1 MLAKTVIQ
9 LQKSAPA
16 LIIAVTCALAATP
29 ALATDKPLSRDDIA
43 WLQRV
48 GFGIDSVELSD
59 YRKLGRVR
67 FLDEQLADHVGDTLP
82 PDIAAM
88 IKSYEAINTPLTEL
102 AAQFRD
108 SRQSIQAMPD
118 GDAKIAAKKALRV
131 HGRELAMEAQQTEL
145 LRAIYGT
152 DQLKEQMVW
161 FWLNHFSVYAAK
173 GGVHVGAADYEENV
187 IRPHAL
193 GKFRDLLLATL
204 ESPAMLQFLD
214 NAKNVKGKTNE
225 NYAREL
231 MELHTLGV
239 GSGYSQQDVQQLAL
253 ILTGAGLALGK
264 GNGMDGGFF
273 HHQPPGVVRNGLFV
287 FNPNKHDFSDK
298 VFLGHSIKGS
308 GADEIAQAVDLIV
321 QQPACATFVSQQ
333 IAQYFVADKPPP
345 ALVNA
350 MAKTFRR
357 TDGDIASVLR
367 TMFLSNELTARVSYS
382 NEPRKF
388 KDPTQFLVSAMRFA
402 YDGQPI
408 TNAQPLV
415 NWLNQMGEPVF
426 GRITPDGWPLDG
438 SSWSS
443 SGQMAKRF
451 DVARMIGSGK
461 NRLFASGDGPPL
473 HVGPPTMNNAIY
485 QQTIEPDLS
494 SAARTALSKAASP
507 AEWNTFLLSS
517 PDFNYR

>member
-173 GGVHVGAADYEENV
+173 GGVHVARRLRGKCDTPARAGQVPRPGDGHAGKPGHAAVSRQREKRQRQDQRKLRARTDGAA
-187 IRPHAL
+187 HAGRRL
-193 GKFRDLLLATL
+193 GLLAAGRAAAGADPHRCGHWH
-204 ESPAMLQFLD
+204 S
-214 NAKNVKGKTNE
+214 
-225 NYAREL
+225 AR
-231 MELHTLGV
+231 
-239 GSGYSQQDVQQLAL
+239 
-253 ILTGAGLALGK
+253 
-264 GNGMDGGFF
+264 GMACDGGFF
-273 HHQPPGVVRNGLFV
+273 HACSRPAWFATACSSSIPTSTISATRF
-287 FNPNKHDFSDK
+287 
-298 VFLGHSIKGS
+298 FLAIASRAAGY
-308 GADEIAQAVDLIV
+308 DEIAQAVDLIV

-333 IAQYFVADKPPP
+333 IAQYFVADKPPQP
-345 ALVNA
+345 WSMRWQRLSSAP
-350 MAKTFRR
+350 MAISPPCCARCFYQR
-357 TDGDIASVLR
+357 THC
-367 TMFLSNELTARVSYS
+367 RVSYS
-382 NEPRKF
+382 NEPKKF
-388 KDPTQFLVSAMRFA
+388 KDPTQFLVSAMRLA

-438 SSWSS
+438 SSWS
-443 SGQMAKRF
+443 APARWPNAF
-451 DVARMIGSGK
+451 DVARMIGSGR
-461 NRLFASGDGPPL
+461 NRLFASGDGRRC
-473 HVGPPTMNNAIY
+473 TSI
-485 QQTIEPDLS
+485 
-494 SAARTALSKAASP
+494 R
-507 AEWNTFLLSS
+507 
-517 PDFNYR
+517 RR